1 MKLRISLSMWIL
13 FLVLTSLVGYAV
25 FGVEYY
31 RTEKAHR
38 ELLAR
43 NSVYIQLE
51 QSVRDAA
58 AKHATATI
66 AAENTGALP
75 ADTVRVAA
83 QAFAE
88 AARVASQANS
98 VLALNDRFTELVASA
113 NNAERAAAAGGI
125 EGAGLGESLQAAAQ
139 PLELLV
145 LIAGEGRAAE
155 WDNLTAGSRSNFIT
169 LISLLCLGA
178 ALVGTMGY
186 IIAAR
191 IRHVLADVVRI
202 NTAIA
207 DGDFGVA
214 IPVRDNVTEVGKLY
228 VALDTFRE
236 NAVERARLKSEADA
250 ESTGRTSRQQR
261 IEAQINEFR
270 ARVQELLR
278 AVDDNTDQMQSTAK
292 SLSRS
297 AEDTSGRAS
306 GAASASEEAST
317 YVRTVAAAAEEL
329 AVSISDINR
338 RVFETTDV
346 VNRATKNARATNE
359 MVQGLSRSA
368 QKVGEVVDLIRAIAA
383 QTNLLALNATIEAAR
398 AGEMGRGFAV
408 VATEVKS
415 LASQTA
421 KATEEIAAQIAEIQQ
436 STGSSVDAIK
446 HLAQSMEEVN
456 DYTSAIATSVERQG
470 EATTEISRNVQWAAS
485 ETQKVAG
492 NMAGVTSAVGET
504 MNSAL
509 KVEETSASVV
519 DHAAGLRHAIDR
531 FLEQVAAA

>member
-1 MKLRISLSMWIL
+1 MWIL
-13 FLVLTSLVGYAV
+13 FLVLTSLAGYLA

-58 AKHATATI
+58 GKYVIAAI
-66 AAENTGALP
+66 AAENAATLP
-75 ADTVRVAA
+75 ADTVRAAA
-83 QAFAE
+83 QAFAA
-88 AARVASQANS
+88 AARAASEANS
-98 VLALNDRFTELVASA
+98 VSALDDRFKELIESA
-113 NNAERAAAAGGI
+113 GNAERAANAGTLDPAGLREALQSAAGP
-125 EGAGLGESLQAAAQ
+125 LQ
-139 PLELLV
+139 LLV
-145 LIAGEGRAAE
+145 LISGDGRTAE
-155 WDNLTAGSRSNFIT
+155 WENLTAGSRSNFMT

-186 IIAAR
+186 MIAAS
-191 IRHVLADVVRI
+191 IRRVLADVVRI

-207 DGDFGVA
+207 DGDFGVT
-214 IPVRDNVTEVGKLY
+214 IPNADHVTEVGKLY
-228 VALDTFRE
+228 CALNTFRE
-236 NAVERARLKSEADA
+236 NAAERARLKSAADA
-250 ESTGRTSRQQR
+250 EDTGRARRQQR

-270 ARVQELLR
+270 ARVQELLQ
-278 AVDDNTDQMQSTAK
+278 AVDANTDQMQSTAK

-338 RVFETTDV
+338 RVYETTDV
-346 VNRATKNARATNE
+346 VNRATANARATNE
-359 MVQGLSRSA
+359 LVQGLSRSA
-368 QKVGEVVDLIRAIAA
+368 EKVGEVVDLIRAIAA

-398 AGEMGRGFAV
+398 AGESGRGFAV

-415 LASQTA
+415 LASLTA
-421 KATEEIAAQIAEIQQ
+421 KATEEIASQIAEIQQ
-436 STGSSVDAIK
+436 STGSSVEAIK
-446 HLAQSMEEVN
+446 RLAESMEEVN

-470 EATTEISRNVQWAAS
+470 EATTEISKNVQWAAS

-492 NMAGVTSAVGET
+492 NMVAVTSAVGET

-509 KVEETSASVV
+509 KVEESSASVV
-519 DHAAGLRHAIDR
+519 DHASGLRRAIDR